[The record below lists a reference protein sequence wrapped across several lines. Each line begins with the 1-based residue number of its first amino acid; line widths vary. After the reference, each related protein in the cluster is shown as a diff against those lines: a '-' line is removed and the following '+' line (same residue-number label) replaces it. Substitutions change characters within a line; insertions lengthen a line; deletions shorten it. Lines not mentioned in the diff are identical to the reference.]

1 MKLSTIFL
9 ACSASAAETNDS
21 PISKLNY
28 LETIATQIFSSDS
41 FRSAGRDRV
50 GIHWGKRWTGRFI
63 RNTDR
68 MEKHFARCGTTPP
81 ESDSDIDQEYD
92 IKNPCRAIKQLT
104 TGFSNWVDRHMSSC
118 KGQKNHSHHEN
129 RMKKW
134 QDLLHTG
141 NGFDL
146 SFSD

>member
-9 ACSASAAETNDS
+9 ACSASAAETTDS

-41 FRSAGRDRV
+41 FRSAGRGRL
-50 GIHWGKRWTGRFI
+50 GRRWGNRWTKKFM
-63 RNTDR
+63 TYTER
-68 MEKHFARCGTTPP
+68 MEKHFARCGTTPS
-81 ESDSDIDQEYD
+81 EADDDLNEEYD
-92 IKNPCRAIKQLT
+92 IDNTCGAIEQLT
-104 TGFSNWVDRHMSSC
+104 TRFSNWVDRHMSSC
-118 KGQKNHSHHEN
+118 NGQKNHSHHEK
-129 RMKKW
+129 RMERW
-134 QDLLHTG
+134 QNLLQTG